1 MKEEML
7 KKLKDRYNPIESDD
21 KIKISMLLHDYLKE
35 IKEEDTNKIY
45 VYCGA
50 TIVTENDILIV
61 NRENPNVTNL
71 LYWNIEQPT
80 MINIPIEKCK
90 EFETNNTIVYGDY
103 YKIMSNFF
111 IEAIKTNQSEAVKK
125 IIKKYKK

>member
-45 VYCGA
+45 VFCGA

-80 MINIPIEKCK
+80 MINIPIEECK
-90 EFETNNTIVYGDY
+90 EFEKNNTIVYGDY